1 MIIGKV
7 SVPFACLCRVALTA
21 GLLSLM
27 ACSPKEPIRLG
38 FVGGLSGRAS
48 DLGVEGRN
56 GAMLAVELRNKAGG
70 VKGRQVEL
78 LVKDDQQ
85 NPDEARTVVSKLIDL
100 KVDAII
106 GPMTSAMATVTAPLV
121 NQAQIVMVSPT
132 VTSNDLSGLDDH
144 FFRVLAATHSFTKKS
159 ADYHYHHVGLRR
171 MVAVFDQRNKAYT
184 ESWLKDYQ
192 TAFTAIGGK
201 LVDSIGF
208 ASSEET
214 NFSHLAQQ
222 LLTAKPDGILIL
234 ANSVDA
240 AMLCQHLHRMN
251 PTIQIT
257 TSEWAATEQLIEL
270 GGRSVE
276 GLVVAQFLDRQSTQ
290 TAYVSFRQDYVDH
303 YGKAPGFA
311 GLTAFDAVN
320 VVLEGI
326 ERQAPGQTLKQTL
339 LSQKT
344 FSGAQTT
351 VVFDDFG
358 DTLRDTYLST
368 IKNGSFVVIR

>member
-311 GLTAFDAVN
+311 GLTVFDAVN